1 MQSRSS
7 TPEVAESELN
17 NRQKSPIL
25 EDPEVGF
32 ASSQRLPRSAN
43 FGGTGSASKIPES
56 FDNPHS
62 PFFLHSSDHPGLSI
76 VAHTLDGTNFNSWF
90 IAMKISLE
98 AKNKLSFVD
107 GSLPRPSEDDR
118 TFKIW
123 SRCNS
128 MVKSWIL
135 NVVDKEIYD
144 SILYSQDAAEMWND
158 LFRRFRVNNLPRRYQ
173 LEQAVMTL
181 KQGELDLSTYFT
193 KKKILWEQLG
203 NTKSRTV
210 SKCDCDQVH
219 ELLEEAETSR
229 VIQFL
234 MGLNDSFNNIR

>member
-1 MQSRSS
+1 
-7 TPEVAESELN
+7 
-17 NRQKSPIL
+17 
-25 EDPEVGF
+25 
-32 ASSQRLPRSAN
+32 
-43 FGGTGSASKIPES
+43 
-56 FDNPHS
+56 
-62 PFFLHSSDHPGLSI
+62 
-76 VAHTLDGTNFNSWF
+76 
-90 IAMKISLE
+90 MKISLE

-107 GSLPRPSEDDR
+107 GSLPRPSEDDC

-123 SRCNS
+123 SRFNS
-128 MVKSWIL
+128 MVKSRIL

-144 SILYSQDAAEMWND
+144 SILYSKDAAEMWND
-158 LFRRFRVNNLPRRYQ
+158 LFRRFRVNNLPQRYQ

-203 NTKSRTV
+203 NTRSRIV
-210 SKCDCDQVH
+210 KKCDCNQVH

-234 MGLNDSFNNIR
+234 MGLNDSFNNIRGQILNMKPRPGLNEIYNMLDQDESQRIVGNNSTPSSHPSAFQSQANVQEQAPILMTQNQFSEIGVLSLLLPWSYCG